1 MQNGDMVSSCSFL
14 ATNSLQCDIQDYH
27 GQWVV
32 LYFYPKDMTS
42 GCTQEARD
50 FSEHLADFKQLNAV
64 VFGVSRES
72 IQSHE
77 RFKEK
82 EAISFELISDPDEV
96 LCQQFGVMK
105 EKSMYGKKY
114 MGIERSTFL
123 IDPNGKIGYV
133 WRNVKVSGHVQDVL
147 DTLKRIQQKEDKE

>member
-1 MQNGDMVSSCSFL
+1 MQTGDIVNSCSFL
-14 ATNSLQCDIQDYH
+14 ATNLLQGDLCDYQ
-27 GQWVV
+27 GRWVI

-50 FSEHLADFKQLNAV
+50 FSEFLPQFSKLNAV
-64 VFGVSRES
+64 ILGVSRES
-72 IQSHE
+72 IRSHE

-82 EAISFELISDPDEV
+82 EGITFELITDPDEF
-96 LCQQFGVMK
+96 LCQKFGVMK

-123 IDPNGKIGYV
+123 IDPNGKIVYV
-133 WRNVKVSGHVQDVL
+133 WRNVKVSGHVQEVL
-147 DTLKRIQQKEDKE
+147 EILKQIQQ

>member
-14 ATNSLQCDIQDYH
+14 ATNSLQGDLKDYH

-50 FSEHLADFKQLNAV
+50 FSEHMSQFKQLDAV
-64 VFGVSRES
+64 ILGVSRES
-72 IQSHE
+72 IRSHE

-82 EAISFELISDPDEV
+82 EGISFELITDPDEA
-96 LCQQFGVMK
+96 LCQKFGVMK

-114 MGIERSTFL
+114 MGVERSTFL

-133 WRNVKVSGHVQDVL
+133 WRNVKVSGHVQEVL
-147 DTLKRIQQKEDKE
+147 ETLKRIQQ